1 MIQHA
6 FKSAYTNQVSAQN
19 KTISN
24 VTQGIKDLAT
34 VGIGALGFAGA
45 LGDGIVAEGAE
56 HALAGR
62 VGGVGGNIMLA
73 SLKEKKATAEAKE
86 MRKDLFSSEDVAST
100 VESTLGSN
108 PINRSAKKSL
118 STVFERLTQAKREGL
133 INKKGNIETDF
144 GDIDPN
150 SPLGQEMLEAMG
162 GEKK

>member
-6 FKSAYTNQVSAQN
+6 FKGAYTNQVSAQN
-19 KTISN
+19 KVIGN
-24 VTQGIKDLAT
+24 ITQGVKDIAT
-34 VGIGALGFAGA
+34 VGLGALGFAGA
-45 LGDGIVAEGAE
+45 LGDGVVAEGAE

-73 SLKEKKATAEAKE
+73 SLKEKRATAEAKE
-86 MRKDLFSSEDVAST
+86 TRKDLFSSEDVAST

-118 STVFERLTQAKREGL
+118 STVFERLTQAKNEGI
-133 INKKGNIETDF
+133 INKKGSIETDF
-144 GDIDPN
+144 GDIDPT
-150 SPLGQEMLEAMG
+150 SPLGRKMLEAMG